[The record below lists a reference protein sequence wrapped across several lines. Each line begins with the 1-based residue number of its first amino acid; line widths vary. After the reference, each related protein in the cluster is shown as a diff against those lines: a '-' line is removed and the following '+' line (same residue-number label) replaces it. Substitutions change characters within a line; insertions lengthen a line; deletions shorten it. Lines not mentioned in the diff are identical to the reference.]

1 MSRFFKYIRENLK
14 LITVVFLFIISA
26 FIIVYLFPRQGKFK
40 YEFRKMEVW
49 KHDDLKA
56 PFDFPIYKSESML
69 AKERDS
75 VMRFFKPYFA
85 YDAYIVTDQLE
96 KFEETFDRKWSEYTM
111 AEFRIRSEKEYL
123 NSGNYNSLIE
133 MGAQIRDYITE
144 QLQKIY
150 LKGIIEIGDLEEKLN
165 RKITSVH
172 VIKGNISEEL
182 ELEDM
187 FTTKS
192 AYEYL
197 KMSLNQYLTD
207 NNTYYTKRYRSFFK
221 QFDLNTFIKVNV
233 NYDESKSMKAQ
244 KEIIDKISL
253 THGMIQKGQLVISNG
268 EVVTND
274 KFRVLESLKMEYE
287 QQLGFMTDQLVKLG
301 KSILVFLSM
310 LVIFLFLYNFR
321 KEVLNDT
328 KKTGFI
334 LFLFI
339 LIILIASLITRLN
352 SVNIYVIP
360 FVILPIIL
368 KTFYDERLA
377 LFIHFIAILL
387 IGFFAPNSF
396 EFVFLSSIAGMVA
409 IFSLTNLYR
418 RSKLVITALLVFITY
433 CALYFGIMIVKE
445 GNVTNM
451 TSEDLTIFAWFGING
466 ILVLIA
472 YPLMYIFEKTFG
484 FLSDATLFELS
495 DTNQPLLRKLA
506 ETAPGTFQHSLQ
518 VANLAEEATIKVG
531 GNPLLVRTAALYH
544 DIGKM
549 AKPIYYIENQSSDI
563 NPHDNLEFEES
574 AKIIISHVE
583 NGVET
588 ARKHNLPQAI
598 VDFIRTH
605 HGTTTVQYFYRS
617 YIKKY
622 PEEEVDVRKFSY
634 PGPKPFSKETAIMMM
649 ADAVEAAS
657 RSLKTINEKTL
668 EKTVENIISYQQK
681 EEQYNNA
688 NITFR
693 DITTIKEVFIKR
705 LKNIYHARIVYP
717 Q

>member
-1 MSRFFKYIRENLK
+1 LRRFFKYIRENLK

-75 VMRFFKPYFA
+75 VMRFFKPYFT

-111 AEFRIRSEKEYL
+111 AEFKIRSEKEYL

-133 MGAQIRDYITE
+133 MGAQTRDYITE

-172 VIKGNISEEL
+172 VIKGNISEEV

-187 FTTKS
+187 FTTRS

-197 KMSLNQYLTD
+197 KMNLNQYLTD
-207 NNTYYTKRYRSFFK
+207 NSTYYTKRYRSFFK

-268 EVVTND
+268 EVVTNE
-274 KFRVLESLKMEYE
+274 KFRILESLKMEYE
-287 QQLGFMTDQLVKLG
+287 QQIGFMTDQLVKLG

-310 LVIFLFLYNFR
+310 LVMFLFLYNFR

-334 LFLFI
+334 LFLFV

-352 SVNIYVIP
+352 LVNIYVIP

-396 EFVFLSSIAGMVA
+396 EFVFLTSIAGMVA

-433 CALYFGIMIVKE
+433 CALYLGIMIVKE

-466 ILVLIA
+466 ILILIA

-549 AKPIYYIENQSSDI
+549 AKPIYYIENLSSDI

-583 NGVET
+583 NGVEM
-588 ARKHNLPQAI
+588 ARKYNLPQAI

-668 EKTVENIISYQQK
+668 EKTVDNIISYQQK

>member
-1 MSRFFKYIRENLK
+1 MKRFFKYIRENLK
-14 LITVVFLFIISA
+14 LLTVVFLFIISA

-49 KHDDLKA
+49 KHNDLKA
-56 PFDFPIYKSESML
+56 PFDFPVYKSESML

-75 VMRFFKPYFA
+75 VMRFFKPYFT

-96 KFEETFDRKWSEYTM
+96 RFEETFDRKWSEYTM

-172 VIKGNISEEL
+172 VIKGNISEEV
-182 ELEDM
+182 ELGDM
-187 FTTKS
+187 FTTRS
-192 AYEYL
+192 AYEFL
-197 KMSLNQYLTD
+197 KMNLNQYLTD
-207 NNTYYTKRYRSFFK
+207 NSTYYTKRYRSFFK

-233 NYDESKSMKAQ
+233 NYDESKSLKAQ
-244 KEIIDKISL
+244 KEITDKISL
-253 THGMIQKGQLVISNG
+253 THGMIQKGQLIILNG
-268 EVVTND
+268 DVVTNE
-274 KFRVLESLKMEYE
+274 KFRILESLKMEYE
-287 QQLGFMTDQLVKLG
+287 QQLGFMADQLVKLG

-310 LVIFLFLYNFR
+310 LVMFLFLYNFR

-334 LFLFI
+334 LFLFV

-352 SVNIYVIP
+352 LVNIYVIP

-396 EFVFLSSIAGMVA
+396 EFVFLTSIAGMVA

-433 CALYFGIMIVKE
+433 CALYLGIMIVKE
-445 GNVTNM
+445 GRVTNM

-549 AKPIYYIENQSSDI
+549 AKPIYYIENLSSDI

-668 EKTVENIISYQQK
+668 EKTVEDIISYQQK

>member
-1 MSRFFKYIRENLK
+1 
-14 LITVVFLFIISA
+14 
-26 FIIVYLFPRQGKFK
+26 
-40 YEFRKMEVW
+40 
-49 KHDDLKA
+49 
-56 PFDFPIYKSESML
+56 
-69 AKERDS
+69 
-75 VMRFFKPYFA
+75 
-85 YDAYIVTDQLE
+85 
-96 KFEETFDRKWSEYTM
+96 
-111 AEFRIRSEKEYL
+111 
-123 NSGNYNSLIE
+123 
-133 MGAQIRDYITE
+133 
-144 QLQKIY
+144 
-150 LKGIIEIGDLEEKLN
+150 
-165 RKITSVH
+165 
-172 VIKGNISEEL
+172 
-182 ELEDM
+182 
-187 FTTKS
+187 
-192 AYEYL
+192 
-197 KMSLNQYLTD
+197 
-207 NNTYYTKRYRSFFK
+207 
-221 QFDLNTFIKVNV
+221 
-233 NYDESKSMKAQ
+233 
-244 KEIIDKISL
+244 
-253 THGMIQKGQLVISNG
+253 
-268 EVVTND
+268 
-274 KFRVLESLKMEYE
+274 
-287 QQLGFMTDQLVKLG
+287 
-301 KSILVFLSM
+301 
-310 LVIFLFLYNFR
+310 
-321 KEVLNDT
+321 
-328 KKTGFI
+328 
-334 LFLFI
+334 
-339 LIILIASLITRLN
+339 
-352 SVNIYVIP
+352 
-360 FVILPIIL
+360 
-368 KTFYDERLA
+368 

-396 EFVFLSSIAGMVA
+396 EFVFLTSIAGMVA

-433 CALYFGIMIVKE
+433 CALYLGIMIVKE

-466 ILVLIA
+466 ILILIA

-549 AKPIYYIENQSSDI
+549 AKPIYYIENLSSDI

-668 EKTVENIISYQQK
+668 EKTVEDIISYQQK

>member
-1 MSRFFKYIRENLK
+1 LSRFFKYIRENLK

-207 NNTYYTKRYRSFFK
+207 NSTYYTKRYRSFFK

>member
-1 MSRFFKYIRENLK
+1 LSGFFKYIRENLR
-14 LITVVFLFIISA
+14 LITVVFLFIVSA
-26 FIIVYLFPRQGKFK
+26 LIIVYLFPRQGKFK
-40 YEFRKMEVW
+40 YEYRKMEVW

-56 PFDFPIYKSESML
+56 PFDFPVYKSESML

-75 VMRFFKPYFA
+75 VMRFFKPYFT

-123 NSGNYNSLIE
+123 NSGNYSSLID
-133 MGAQIRDYITE
+133 MGAQIRDYLAE

-165 RKITSVH
+165 SQITSVH

-187 FTTKS
+187 FTTRS
-192 AYEYL
+192 AYEFL
-197 KMSLNQYLTD
+197 KMNLNQYLTD
-207 NNTYYTKRYRSFFK
+207 NSTYYTKRYRNFFK
-221 QFDLNTFIKVNV
+221 QFDLNIFIKVNV

-244 KEIIDKISL
+244 REIIDKISL
-253 THGMIQKGQLVISNG
+253 THGMIQRGQLIISNG
-268 EVVTND
+268 EVVTNE
-274 KFRVLESLKMEYE
+274 KFRVLESLKIEYE
-287 QQLGFMTDQLVKLG
+287 QQLGFMTNQLIKLG

-310 LVIFLFLYNFR
+310 LVMFLFLYNFR

-334 LFLFI
+334 LLLFI
-339 LIILIASLITRLN
+339 LIILIASLITKLN
-352 SVNIYVIP
+352 LLNIYIIP
-360 FVILPIIL
+360 FIILPIIL

-396 EFVFLSSIAGMVA
+396 EFVFLNSIAGMVA

-445 GNVTNM
+445 GKVTNM
-451 TSEDLTIFAWFGING
+451 TSEDLTNFAWFGING
-466 ILVLIA
+466 ILILIA
-472 YPLMYIFEKTFG
+472 YPLMYVFEKTFG

-518 VANLAEEATIKVG
+518 VANLAEEAALKIG

-549 AKPIYYIENQSSDI
+549 ANPIYYIENQSSDI

-588 ARKHNLPQAI
+588 ARKYNLPQAI

-634 PGPKPFSKETAIMMM
+634 PGPKPFSKETTIMMM

-681 EEQYNNA
+681 EGQYNNA

-693 DITTIKEVFIKR
+693 DITTIKDVFIKR

>member
-1 MSRFFKYIRENLK
+1 MNKFFKYIRENIR
-14 LITVVFLFIISA
+14 LITVIFLFIISA
-26 FIIVYLFPRQGKFK
+26 LIIVYLFPRQGKFK

-56 PFDFPIYKSESML
+56 PFDFPVYKSESRL

-75 VMRFFKPYFA
+75 VMRFFKPYFTF
-85 YDAYIVTDQLE
+85 DAYIGTDQLE
-96 KFEETFDRKWSEYTM
+96 KFEETFDRRWSEYTIN
-111 AEFRIRSEKEYL
+111 EFGIRSEKEYF
-123 NSGNYNSLIE
+123 NSGKFNSLIE
-133 MGAQIRDYITE
+133 MGVQIRDYLSG

-165 RKITSVH
+165 RDITSVY
-172 VIKGNISEEL
+172 VIKGNISEEI
-182 ELEDM
+182 ELEDI
-187 FTTKS
+187 FTTRS
-192 AYEYL
+192 AYEYM
-197 KMSLNQYLTD
+197 KMSLNQYLID
-207 NNTYYTKRYRSFFK
+207 NNTYYIKRYRGFFK
-221 QFDLNTFIKVNV
+221 QFDLNSFIKVNV
-233 NYDESKSMKAQ
+233 NYDESKSMRAQ

-253 THGMIQKGQLVISNG
+253 TRGMIQKGQLIISNG
-268 EVVTND
+268 EVVTNE
-274 KFRVLESLKMEYE
+274 KLRILESLKVEYE
-287 QQLGFMTDQLVKLG
+287 QQLGFMTNQLVKLG
-301 KSILVFLSM
+301 KLILVSLSM

-321 KEVLNDT
+321 KEVLSDSLR
-328 KKTGFI
+328 TGFI

-352 SVNIYVIP
+352 LINIYVIP

-368 KTFYDERLA
+368 KTFYDARLA

-396 EFVFLSSIAGMVA
+396 EFVFLNSIAGMVA

-445 GNVTNM
+445 GNVANM
-451 TSEDLTIFAWFGING
+451 TTEDLTSFAWFGING
-466 ILVLIA
+466 ILILIA
-472 YPLMYIFEKTFG
+472 YPLMYVFEKTFG

-518 VANLAEEATIKVG
+518 VANLAEEATIKIG

-549 AKPIYYIENQSSDI
+549 TNPIYYIENQSSDI

-574 AKIIISHVE
+574 AKIIIRHVE
-583 NGVET
+583 NGLEI
-588 ARKHNLPQAI
+588 ARKNKLPQAI
-598 VDFIRTH
+598 IDFIRTH

-693 DITTIKEVFIKR
+693 DITTIKEVFTKR

-717 Q
+717 A

>member
-1 MSRFFKYIRENLK
+1 LKKFFKYIRENLK
-14 LITVVFLFIISA
+14 LITVVFLFIVSA

-56 PFDFPIYKSESML
+56 PFDFPIYKSESRL

-75 VMRFFKPYFA
+75 VMRFFKPYFT

-123 NSGNYNSLIE
+123 SSGNYNSLIE
-133 MGAQIRDYITE
+133 MGAQIRDYITG

-150 LKGIIEIGDLEEKLN
+150 LKGIIEIGDLEEKLD

-172 VIKGNISEEL
+172 VIKGNISEEM

-187 FTTKS
+187 FTTRS

-207 NNTYYTKRYRSFFK
+207 NSTYYTKRYRSFFK

-253 THGMIQKGQLVISNG
+253 THGMIQKGQLIISNG
-268 EVVTND
+268 EVVTNE
-274 KFRVLESLKMEYE
+274 KFRILESLKKEYE

-310 LVIFLFLYNFR
+310 LVMFLFLYNFR

-328 KKTGFI
+328 KKTVFI

-352 SVNIYVIP
+352 LVNIYVIP

-396 EFVFLSSIAGMVA
+396 EFVFLNSIAGMVA

-466 ILVLIA
+466 ILILIA

-549 AKPIYYIENQSSDI
+549 AKPIYYIENLSSDI

-588 ARKHNLPQAI
+588 ARKYNLPQAI

-622 PEEEVDVRKFSY
+622 PEEEVDARKFSY

-693 DITTIKEVFIKR
+693 DITAIKEVFIKR
-705 LKNIYHARIVYP
+705 LKNIYHARIAYP

>member
-1 MSRFFKYIRENLK
+1 MNKFFKYIRENIR
-14 LITVVFLFIISA
+14 LITVIFLFIISA
-26 FIIVYLFPRQGKFK
+26 LIIVYLFPRQGKFK

-56 PFDFPIYKSESML
+56 PFDFPVYKSESRL

-75 VMRFFKPYFA
+75 VMRFFKPYFTF
-85 YDAYIVTDQLE
+85 DAYIGTDQLE
-96 KFEETFDRKWSEYTM
+96 KFEETFDRRWSEYTIN
-111 AEFRIRSEKEYL
+111 EFGIRSEKEYL
-123 NSGNYNSLIE
+123 NSGKFNSLIE
-133 MGAQIRDYITE
+133 MGVQIRDYLSG

-165 RKITSVH
+165 RDITSVY
-172 VIKGNISEEL
+172 VIKGNISEEI
-182 ELEDM
+182 ELEDI
-187 FTTKS
+187 FTTRS
-192 AYEYL
+192 AYEYM
-197 KMSLNQYLTD
+197 KMSLNQYLID
-207 NNTYYTKRYRSFFK
+207 NNTYYTKRYRGFFK
-221 QFDLNTFIKVNV
+221 QFDLNSFIKVNV
-233 NYDESKSMKAQ
+233 NYDESKSMRAQ

-253 THGMIQKGQLVISNG
+253 TRGMIQKGQLIISNG
-268 EVVTND
+268 EVVTNE
-274 KFRVLESLKMEYE
+274 KLRILESLKVEYE
-287 QQLGFMTDQLVKLG
+287 QQLGFMTNQLVKLG
-301 KSILVFLSM
+301 KLILVSLSM

-321 KEVLNDT
+321 KEVLSDSLR
-328 KKTGFI
+328 TGFI

-352 SVNIYVIP
+352 LINIYVIP

-368 KTFYDERLA
+368 KTFYDARLA

-396 EFVFLSSIAGMVA
+396 EFVFLNSIAGMVA

-445 GNVTNM
+445 GNVANM
-451 TSEDLTIFAWFGING
+451 TTEDLTSFAWFGING
-466 ILVLIA
+466 ILILIA
-472 YPLMYIFEKTFG
+472 YPLMYVFEKTFG

-518 VANLAEEATIKVG
+518 VANLAEEATIKIG

-549 AKPIYYIENQSSDI
+549 TNPIYYIENQSSDI

-574 AKIIISHVE
+574 AKIIIRHVE
-583 NGVET
+583 NGLEI
-588 ARKHNLPQAI
+588 ARKNKLPQAI
-598 VDFIRTH
+598 IDFIRTH

-693 DITTIKEVFIKR
+693 DITTIKEVFTKR

-717 Q
+717 A

>member
-1 MSRFFKYIRENLK
+1 LRRFFKYIRENLK

-75 VMRFFKPYFA
+75 VMRFFKPYFT

-133 MGAQIRDYITE
+133 MGAQIRDYIAE
-144 QLQKIY
+144 QLQKVY
-150 LKGIIEIGDLEEKLN
+150 LKGIIETGDLEEKLN

-187 FTTKS
+187 FTTRS

-207 NNTYYTKRYRSFFK
+207 NSTYYTKRYRSFFK

-244 KEIIDKISL
+244 KEITDKISL

-268 EVVTND
+268 EVVTNE

-310 LVIFLFLYNFR
+310 LVMFLFLYNFR

-339 LIILIASLITRLN
+339 LIILIASLTTRLN
-352 SVNIYVIP
+352 LVNIYVIP

-396 EFVFLSSIAGMVA
+396 EFVFLTSIAGMVA

-433 CALYFGIMIVKE
+433 CALYLGIMIVKE
-445 GNVTNM
+445 GNVANM

-466 ILVLIA
+466 ILILIA

-549 AKPIYYIENQSSDI
+549 AKPIYYIENLSSDI

-588 ARKHNLPQAI
+588 ARKYNLPQAI

-657 RSLKTINEKTL
+657 RSLKIINEKTL